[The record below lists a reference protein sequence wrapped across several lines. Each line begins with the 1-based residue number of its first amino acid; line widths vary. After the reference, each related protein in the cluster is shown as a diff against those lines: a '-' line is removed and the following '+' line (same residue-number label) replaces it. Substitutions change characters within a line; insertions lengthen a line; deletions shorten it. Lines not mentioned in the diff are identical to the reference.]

1 MNRVVAFLSLFV
13 TTIFLFGQS
22 EDEAQIHQFLLENIN
37 HFRQEQGLKI
47 LEQAELLDAVAFEQA
62 SYLSE
67 NQKLTHEQEQGNKK
81 TLQDRLNYFE
91 APYASA
97 GENIIQI
104 PLNSKQYVVKG
115 KEKVVINTN
124 QLIVEAA
131 LFDWLDEEESQLN
144 LIEPA
149 FEQIGISVIKNET
162 DFYLVVVMATL
173 PYENP
178 GVKKL
183 PFNFHGIAPFKKE
196 VCGPFIEKHGSL
208 PQLFSDAFV
217 VKGNEV
223 YFEFHNLAYFEE
235 VFSDGGDG
243 IAIDLVSRNQYS
255 CEEGNRLFP
264 GDFSNGLLLK
274 PAKKMKLL
282 NANEGIEQGKVKVS
296 IADLPAFYNSKDYE
310 INGVL
315 IKDGHACERVP
326 FNQIKTKNLSQI
338 ANNYLLQGDSLKGE
352 FAWEDTLNFV
362 IPLDSKQ
369 TQKEAWEKV
378 KSKLAQFNFE
388 ILAYEGFEE
397 ISPQAK
403 PELSEKLDS
412 IVFLQLNPFLQQM
425 ELQAIERK
433 VAWESYKQFQKN
445 SFYQIET
452 QGMDEKE
459 VANYLE
465 ETAATDSELKAFLSS
480 THQLQLKLMGKAKV
494 TEETSEESLIES
506 FKSLMSLGN
515 IAAAAAI
522 QKYLIEK
529 VEDKSIVANA
539 IPKLDPSQKKQNLAV
554 INNQMVLEAEEGALV
569 YEGNLIHKAALELHL
584 VDKTNAVVNFNY
596 HLSTL
601 NYWAKHPDK
610 IKDVEQWLDGFEK
623 LNVAADIPTKNYAR
637 AMLQYYLIAANF
649 HYEKDDFVERKK
661 DFEAILKW
669 KAKAELED
677 NELLDLAKYLCH
689 QDQFP
694 KAILLLKKKVQ
705 EVDTNAE
712 ILSYYLQIVRYGE
725 EEFNQKEY
733 MELMEKFASS
743 HPQKFCHFFSKEVN
757 GIQALEDNQLKS
769 IYCKSCQ

>member
-1 MNRVVAFLSLFV
+1 MNRIVVFLNLLLVS
-13 TTIFLFGQS
+13 TFLVGQS
-22 EDEAQIHQFLLENIN
+22 TDEAQIHKLLLEKIN
-37 HFRQEQGLKI
+37 LFREEQGLKI

-62 SYLSE
+62 SYLLE

-81 TLQDRLNYFE
+81 TLQDRLNYFQ

-104 PLNSKQYVVKG
+104 PLNSKQYIAKG
-115 KEKVVINTN
+115 KEKVVISSN

-144 LIEPA
+144 LIEPT
-149 FEQIGISVIKNET
+149 FEQIGISIIQKEN
-162 DFYLVVVMATL
+162 DFYMVVVLATL
-173 PYENP
+173 PYKNP

-183 PFNFHGIAPFKKE
+183 PFNYYGIKPYKKE

-223 YFEFHNLAYFEE
+223 FFEFHNLAYFEE

-243 IAIDLVSRNQYS
+243 IAIDLIDRNQYS

-315 IKDGHACERVP
+315 IKDGHACEIVP

-352 FAWEDTLNFV
+352 FVWEDTLSFV
-362 IPLDSKQ
+362 IPLVSKQ
-369 TQKEAWEKV
+369 TQYAAWEQV
-378 KSKLAQFNFE
+378 KNKLAQFNFE
-388 ILAYEGFEE
+388 ISAYEALEE

-403 PELSEKLDS
+403 PAVFEDLDS
-412 IVFLQLNPFLQQM
+412 IVFLQLNLSLQQID
-425 ELQAIERK
+425 LQAVERK
-433 VAWESYKQFQKN
+433 VAWESYKQFQEN

-465 ETAATDSELKAFLSS
+465 ETAATDAELKAFLSS
-480 THQLQLKLMGKAKV
+480 THQLQLKLIGKAKV
-494 TEETSEESLIES
+494 TEETSEKSLIES

-515 IAAAAAI
+515 IAAAATI

-529 VEDKSIVANA
+529 VEDKSIVAKA

-554 INNQMVLEAEEGALV
+554 INNQLVLEAEEGAQV

-584 VDKTNAVVNFNY
+584 VDKANSIVNFNY
-596 HLSTL
+596 HLATL
-601 NYWAKHPDK
+601 NYWAKHPVK
-610 IKDVEQWLDGFEK
+610 IKEVESWLDGFEK
-623 LNVAADIPTKNYAR
+623 LSASKDIPLKNFAR

-649 HYEKDDFVERKK
+649 HYEKGDFLERKK
-661 DFEAILKW
+661 DFDAIIKW
-669 KAKAELED
+669 HRKASL
-677 NELLDLAKYLCH
+677 NNQELLELAKYLCH

-694 KAILLLKKKVQ
+694 KAILLLRKKVL
-705 EVDTNAE
+705 EEDTNAE
-712 ILSYYLQIVRYGE
+712 LLSFYLQIVKYGE

-733 MELMEKFASS
+733 MKLMRKFAIS

-757 GIQALEDNQLKS
+757 GIQALEDNQLKA
-769 IYCKSCQ
+769 IYCKSCP